1 MKKIITLVLS
11 LLLLTNIT
19 VLADDHLIIDE
30 SGVLSNM
37 QISELEDKATEISNK
52 LDALFMMVFT
62 DEEPKT
68 YADNYEFSSKPT
80 LMLVQGKDNYG
91 IYTNDSLNIDSF
103 IIQELTKAYETGE
116 SYFDRSYNY
125 LQRIYDMLAG
135 EATTP
140 VIEGRSRLI
149 DLSNLLT
156 DEQKKE
162 LSDKLDTLSN
172 ELNFDIVV
180 LTVDDLEG
188 KSARPMPMISMI
200 IMATILT
207 AVFCWLQ

>member
-91 IYTNDSLNIDSF
+91 IYTNDSLSIDSF

-116 SYFDRSYNY
+116 SYFDRSY
-125 LQRIYDMLAG
+125 
-135 EATTP
+135 
-140 VIEGRSRLI
+140 
-149 DLSNLLT
+149 
-156 DEQKKE
+156 
-162 LSDKLDTLSN
+162 
-172 ELNFDIVV
+172 
-180 LTVDDLEG
+180 
-188 KSARPMPMISMI
+188 
-200 IMATILT
+200 
-207 AVFCWLQ
+207 

>member
-91 IYTNDSLNIDSF
+91 IYT
-103 IIQELTKAYETGE
+103 
-116 SYFDRSYNY
+116 
-125 LQRIYDMLAG
+125 
-135 EATTP
+135 
-140 VIEGRSRLI
+140 
-149 DLSNLLT
+149 
-156 DEQKKE
+156 
-162 LSDKLDTLSN
+162 
-172 ELNFDIVV
+172 
-180 LTVDDLEG
+180 
-188 KSARPMPMISMI
+188 
-200 IMATILT
+200 
-207 AVFCWLQ
+207 